1 MTNNRSNL
9 VKDTIEKFST
19 SPNNTRKIGKV
30 IGAESCPGDLVLLY
44 GELGS
49 GKTCL
54 TQGILWGM
62 GSDEYARSPTFV
74 MISEYKTSIPLYH
87 MDFYR
92 LDVDQNTT
100 EIGIEEY
107 IDDYG
112 VCVIEWPE
120 KVPYLANRDHL
131 EVKIKVSSETDRMI
145 SLSGIGKRYNKIIQT
160 LKEILKEK

>member
-1 MTNNRSNL
+1 
-9 VKDTIEKFST
+9 VKDIIEKFST
-19 SPNNTRKIGKV
+19 SPSNTRKIGKV
-30 IGAESCPGDLVLLY
+30 IGAGSCPGDLVLLY

-92 LDVDQNTT
+92 LDADQNTT

-107 IDDYG
+107 IDNYG

-120 KVPYLANRDHL
+120 RVPYLAARDHL
-131 EVKIKVSSETDRMI
+131 AIKIKVSGETDRLI
-145 SLSGIGKRYNKIIQT
+145 SLSGIGERYTKIIQT
-160 LKEILKEK
+160 LKEDLKEK

>member
-1 MTNNRSNL
+1 M
-9 VKDTIEKFST
+9 KDTIEKFST

-107 IDDYG
+107 ICLLYTSDAAD
-112 VCVIEWPE
+112 E
-120 KVPYLANRDHL
+120 
-131 EVKIKVSSETDRMI
+131 
-145 SLSGIGKRYNKIIQT
+145 
-160 LKEILKEK
+160 

>member
-1 MTNNRSNL
+1 MTNNRSNF

-74 MISEYKTSIPLYH
+74 MISEYKTS
-87 MDFYR
+87 
-92 LDVDQNTT
+92 
-100 EIGIEEY
+100 
-107 IDDYG
+107 
-112 VCVIEWPE
+112 
-120 KVPYLANRDHL
+120 
-131 EVKIKVSSETDRMI
+131 
-145 SLSGIGKRYNKIIQT
+145 
-160 LKEILKEK
+160 

>member
-1 MTNNRSNL
+1 MKNI
-9 VKDTIEKFST
+9 IEKFST
-19 SPNNTRKIGKV
+19 SPSNTRKIGKV
-30 IGAESCPGDLVLLY
+30 IGAGSCPGDLVLLY

-92 LDVDQNTT
+92 LDADQNTT

-107 IDDYG
+107 IDNYG

-120 KVPYLANRDHL
+120 RVPYLAARDHL
-131 EVKIKVSSETDRMI
+131 AIKIKVSGETDRLI
-145 SLSGIGKRYNKIIQT
+145 SLSGIGERYTKIIQT
-160 LKEILKEK
+160 LKEDLKEK